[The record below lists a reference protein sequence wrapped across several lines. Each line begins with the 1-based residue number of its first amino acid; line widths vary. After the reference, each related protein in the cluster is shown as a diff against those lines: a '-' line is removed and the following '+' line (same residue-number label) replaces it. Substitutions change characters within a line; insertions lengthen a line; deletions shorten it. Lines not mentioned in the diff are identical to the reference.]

1 MSVLEGR
8 RTFGQLVGEFRAKS
22 DPFISQV
29 QLAKALGI
37 HPPELLLVE
46 AHRVT
51 PQLKDVVTVML
62 SATKPPTKAEYE
74 QVVKKIQG
82 FLTHK
87 KAINTHK

>member
-1 MSVLEGR
+1 VTSCAQTERERQPNITMRGLPPDNDTILR
-8 RTFGQLVGEFRAKS
+8 
-22 DPFISQV
+22 
-29 QLAKALGI
+29 LAKALGI

-87 KAINTHK
+87 KAKNTHK